1 MQPSEEYPQEHG
13 EHRSSRF
20 CPPSERYF
28 GYFLPFAIPW
38 SVVPLMGTSHAA
50 TGLLTGGVT
59 GLLLSDD
66 LGPALVCAAI
76 GAGAALLPDL
86 DTPGS
91 TAGRSLGAVTE
102 LLAGGTR
109 SLSKAVYV
117 RTATEVELAHPQD
130 GGHRF
135 LTHTV
140 PACLL
145 LGVFTLL
152 VALVPLGAG
161 LVVFAMGSLGLGAVL
176 RDWRFLGSKR
186 KRRITAVAV
195 AGLFGVGTMLV
206 EGWGPPWW
214 LVGLTVFVGALT
226 HVFGDWLT
234 RSGVPLAWPFVVRG
248 KRWWMFRSPVAFHTG
263 KSPMELVIKWGSVCA
278 FPLLMLLGTPAT
290 PTA

>member
-1 MQPSEEYPQEHG
+1 M
-13 EHRSSRF
+13 
-20 CPPSERYF
+20 
-28 GYFLPFAIPW
+28 
-38 SVVPLMGTSHAA
+38 MGTSHAA
-50 TGLLTGGVT
+50 TGLLTGGVS
-59 GLLLSDD
+59 GLLLSDE

-91 TAGRSLGAVTE
+91 TAGRSLGVVTE
-102 LLAGGTR
+102 LVAGGAR
-109 SLSKAVYV
+109 SLSKAVYT
-117 RTATEVELAHPQD
+117 RTATEVELARPQD

-140 PACLL
+140 PACLT
-145 LGVFTLL
+145 LGLFALL
-152 VALVPLGAG
+152 VALLPLGAG
-161 LVVFAMGSLGLGAVL
+161 LVVFAMGALGLGAVL
-176 RDWRFLGSKR
+176 RDWTFLGT
-186 KRRITAVAV
+186 RRQRQVGAVLV
-195 AGLFGVGTMLV
+195 AGLFGAGTVLV

-263 KSPMELVIKWGSVCA
+263 KSPVEAVIRWGSMFA
-278 FPLLMLLGTPAT
+278 FPILVYLGAPTVPAV
-290 PTA
+290 

>member
-1 MQPSEEYPQEHG
+1 M
-13 EHRSSRF
+13 
-20 CPPSERYF
+20 
-28 GYFLPFAIPW
+28 
-38 SVVPLMGTSHAA
+38 MGTSHAA

-59 GLLLSDD
+59 GLLVSDD

-91 TAGRSLGAVTE
+91 TAGRSLGVVTE
-102 LLAGGTR
+102 LVSGGVR
-109 SLSKAVYV
+109 ALSRAVYTG
-117 RTATEVELAHPQD
+117 TATEVELARPQD

-140 PACLL
+140 PACLV
-145 LGVFTLL
+145 LGVLALL

-161 LVVFAMGSLGLGAVL
+161 LVVFAMSALGLGAVL
-176 RDWRFLGSKR
+176 RDWKFLGS
-186 KRRITAVAV
+186 RRQRQVGALFI
-195 AGLFGVGTMLV
+195 AGLLGVGTVLV
-206 EGWGPPWW
+206 QGWGPPWW

-226 HVFGDWLT
+226 HVLGDWLT

-263 KSPMELVIKWGSVCA
+263 KSPVELVIKWGSVFA
-278 FPLLMLLGTPAT
+278 FPILVFLGSPVTPAV
-290 PTA
+290 